1 MVFVFMNGDIQF
13 DGYTS
18 EIVEIQEGNDDTLTR
33 GQISTAKLLLTID
46 TINLVDQNNKV
57 GTVYVDACYE
67 WLSDPIL
74 KMTDAHTFNY
84 DSSLFYATELYACSM
99 YKLGDYGAIADEVS
113 TPATASDGG
122 LGWYLSIGEGTMELG
137 TNRGAAYIVLKPEIA
152 FTAGSKH
159 CNMYYTYAHQILGA
173 SIGMAPSGPSVNITS
188 GNYDYQTVMYRY

>member
-1 MVFVFMNGDIQF
+1 MVFVFMNGDMQF

-57 GTVYVDACYE
+57 GTVYVDAC
-67 WLSDPIL
+67 
-74 KMTDAHTFNY
+74 
-84 DSSLFYATELYACSM
+84 SM
-99 YKLGDYGAIADEVS
+99 YKLGDYGAIADEVT

-137 TNRGAAYIVLKPEIA
+137 TNRGAASIVLKPEIA

-173 SIGMAPSGPSVNITS
+173 SISMAPSGPSVNITS